1 MPGSVVSGQTTRGPS
16 DKGHSSLLNVG
27 QAIPHSSS
35 SSRKTF
41 APLVAI
47 ALTGILHPVSFPPF
61 DLGWLAWVVLVPLQ
75 IILHDLPPK
84 RALWYG
90 WLAGTI
96 AFAGTVTWVITAMHQ
111 FGQVPIVVSTLL
123 MLLLATYLGLYM
135 GLYAWGYATFQQK
148 HPNLLWLGAPALWV
162 TLEFLRTYALTG
174 FPWALL
180 GYSQY
185 QWLSVIQFADVT
197 GVYGV
202 SFLIV
207 MGNVAITSLLL
218 WIYRKTRGLAIPR
231 PWEST
236 ASFVCALS
244 LVLVYGT
251 WRVHQQADLDA
262 SAHSLSIG
270 LVQANIDQAVKWDE
284 AYRDATFQRY
294 ATLSRQAGKNTD
306 LLIWPEAATPF
317 LFEQEPA
324 YQGRI
329 LEIVKDTHSP
339 LLFGSPTLRFQ
350 PDGRPYLYNSAFIL
364 TPEGRVSGRYDK
376 RHLVPFGEYIPLRSI
391 LFFLDKLVVGIG
403 DFHSGQGPMT
413 LQISTP
419 STNTGP
425 KFGVAICFEVIFPDL
440 VRRMSKEA
448 NFLVTITNDAWFG
461 DSAAPYQHFGMV
473 VFRAVENHLAFA
485 RAANTGI
492 SGLIAPDGR
501 ILTQTSIFS
510 EQAVTGS
517 LPLRSSSPTL
527 YTEFGDVFSWGCV
540 IIAGVLFIWCWFATP
555 FSTRNSQPSPRSPR
569 EES

>member
-1 MPGSVVSGQTTRGPS
+1 
-16 DKGHSSLLNVG
+16 VG
-27 QAIPHSSS
+27 QVIPHSSS
-35 SSRKTF
+35 PNLNKL
-41 APLVAI
+41 ALLLAI
-47 ALTGILHPVSFPPF
+47 ALTGFLHPLSFPPF
-61 DLGWLAWVVLVPLQ
+61 NLGWLAWIVLIPLQ

-111 FGQVPIVVSTLL
+111 FGQVPIVVSSLL

-135 GLYAWGYATFQQK
+135 GIYAWGYATFQQTY
-148 HPNLLWLGAPALWV
+148 PNLLWLGAPALWV
-162 TLEFLRTYALTG
+162 ALEFVRTYAFSGL
-174 FPWALL
+174 PWALL

-185 QWLSVIQFADVT
+185 QWLPVIQFADVT

-202 SFLIV
+202 SFLVV
-207 MGNVAITSLLL
+207 MGNVALTSLLV
-218 WIYRKTRGLAIPR
+218 WIFAKRRVPSMPIP
-231 PWEST
+231 WGST

-244 LVLVYGT
+244 LILVYGS

-262 SAHSLSIG
+262 TTTTLSIG
-270 LVQANIDQAVKWDE
+270 LVQANIDQAIKWNE
-284 AYRDATFQRY
+284 AYRDDTLQRY
-294 ATLSRQAGKNTD
+294 ATLSQQAGKNTD

-324 YQGRI
+324 YQGKI

-339 LLFGSPTLRFQ
+339 LLFGSPTLRFHQ
-350 PDGRPYLYNSAFIL
+350 DGRPYLYNSVFLL
-364 TPEGRVSGRYDK
+364 TPEGKVSARYDK

-403 DFHSGQGPMT
+403 DFQSGQGPMT
-413 LQISTP
+413 MQIPAP
-419 STNTGP
+419 STTEGAKSP
-425 KFGVAICFEVIFPDL
+425 RFGVAICFEVIFPDL
-440 VRRMSKEA
+440 VRRMAKEGA
-448 NFLVTITNDAWFG
+448 NFLVTVTNDAWFG

-492 SGLIAPDGR
+492 SGFIGPDGR

-510 EQAVTGS
+510 EQAVTRS
-517 LPLRSSSPTL
+517 LPLRHTMTF
-527 YTEFGDVFSWGCV
+527 YTQFGDVFSWICV
-540 IIAGVLFIWCWFATP
+540 ILTGILMIGIRLQTRPSVKH
-555 FSTRNSQPSPRSPR
+555 STS
-569 EES
+569 

>member
-1 MPGSVVSGQTTRGPS
+1 MA
-16 DKGHSSLLNVG
+16 
-27 QAIPHSSS
+27 QAIPYSSS
-35 SSRKTF
+35 PSRKTV

-111 FGQVPIVVSTLL
+111 FGQVPIVVSALL
-123 MLLLATYLGLYM
+123 MLLLATYLGMYM
-135 GLYAWGYATFQQK
+135 GLYAWGYATFQRTFPK
-148 HPNLLWLGAPALWV
+148 LLWLGAPALWV
-162 TLEFLRTYALTG
+162 SLEFVRTYALSG

-185 QWLSVIQFADVT
+185 QWLSVIQFADMT

-207 MGNVAITSLLL
+207 MGNVAVTSLLL
-218 WIYRKTRGLAIPR
+218 WIYAKARGLAIPK
-231 PWEST
+231 PWVSI
-236 ASFVCALS
+236 ASCVCALS
-244 LVLVYGT
+244 LVLVYGI
-251 WRVHQQADLDA
+251 WRLQQQADLDA
-262 SAHSLSIG
+262 SAHTLSIG
-270 LVQANIDQAVKWDE
+270 VVQANIDQAIKWNE
-284 AYRDATFQRY
+284 AYRDETLRRY
-294 ATLSRQAGKNTD
+294 SSLSQEAGKKTD

-317 LFEQEPA
+317 FFEQEPA
-324 YQGRI
+324 YQGQVLDI
-329 LEIVKDTHSP
+329 AKNTHSP
-339 LLFGSPTLRFQ
+339 LLLGSPTLRFQ
-350 PDGRPYLYNSAFIL
+350 QDGRPYLYNSAFL
-364 TPEGRVSGRYDK
+364 VTDEGRVSARYDK

-403 DFHSGQGPMT
+403 DFKSGEGAMTMQIPTVPAGSGPR
-413 LQISTP
+413 
-419 STNTGP
+419 
-425 KFGVAICFEVIFPDL
+425 FGVAICFEVIFPDL
-440 VRRMSKEA
+440 VRRMAQEGA

-473 VFRAVENHLAFA
+473 VFRAVENHLGFA

-492 SGLIAPDGR
+492 SGFIGPDGR
-501 ILTQTSIFS
+501 ILSRTSIFS
-510 EQAVTGS
+510 EAAVTGL
-517 LPLRSSSPTL
+517 LPLRSSSPTF

-540 IIAGVLFIWCWFATP
+540 IIAGVLFTWCRFTTP
-555 FSTRNSQPSPRSPR
+555 LSTRKPRSSPI
-569 EES
+569 

>member
-1 MPGSVVSGQTTRGPS
+1 
-16 DKGHSSLLNVG
+16 VG
-27 QAIPHSSS
+27 QVIPHSPSPNLN
-35 SSRKTF
+35 KL
-41 APLVAI
+41 ALLLAI
-47 ALTGILHPVSFPPF
+47 ALTGFLHPLSFPPF
-61 DLGWLAWVVLVPLQ
+61 NLGWLAWIVLIPLQ

-111 FGQVPIVVSTLL
+111 FGQVPIVVSSLL

-135 GLYAWGYATFQQK
+135 GIYAWGYATFQQTY
-148 HPNLLWLGAPALWV
+148 PNLLWLGAPALWV
-162 TLEFLRTYALTG
+162 ALEFVRTYAFSGL
-174 FPWALL
+174 PWALL

-185 QWLSVIQFADVT
+185 QWLPVIQFADVT

-202 SFLIV
+202 SFLVV
-207 MGNVAITSLLL
+207 MGNVALTSLLV
-218 WIYRKTRGLAIPR
+218 WIFAKRRVPSMPIP
-231 PWEST
+231 WGST

-244 LVLVYGT
+244 LILVYGS

-262 SAHSLSIG
+262 TTTTLSIG
-270 LVQANIDQAVKWDE
+270 LVQANIDQAIKWNE
-284 AYRDATFQRY
+284 AYRDDTLQRY
-294 ATLSRQAGKNTD
+294 ATLSQQAGKNTD

-324 YQGRI
+324 YQGKI

-339 LLFGSPTLRFQ
+339 LLFGSPTLRFHQ
-350 PDGRPYLYNSAFIL
+350 DGRPYLYNSVFLL
-364 TPEGRVSGRYDK
+364 TPEGKVSARYDK

-403 DFHSGQGPMT
+403 DFQSGQGPMT
-413 LQISTP
+413 MQIPAP
-419 STNTGP
+419 STTEGAKSP
-425 KFGVAICFEVIFPDL
+425 RFGVAICFEVIFPDL
-440 VRRMSKEA
+440 VRRMAKEGA
-448 NFLVTITNDAWFG
+448 NFLVTVTNDAWFG

-492 SGLIAPDGR
+492 SGFIGPDGR

-510 EQAVTGS
+510 EQAVTRS
-517 LPLRSSSPTL
+517 LPLRHTMTF
-527 YTEFGDVFSWGCV
+527 YTQFGDVFSWICV
-540 IIAGVLFIWCWFATP
+540 ILTGILMIGIRLQTRPSVKH
-555 FSTRNSQPSPRSPR
+555 STS
-569 EES
+569 